1 MIFGNIKNLHIYRG
15 ISKKLDKAIDFILKN
30 EFIFSPVGKNII
42 DDEIFYNIQ
51 ECKTKKVEDSYFE
64 IHKKYIDIHIVID
77 GEEKIAFSS
86 NENLNPVDKF
96 DYTSDCQFLKGNYSE
111 VFNMNTKNFLIIFP
125 EEAHMPLIT
134 FTSSNLLKKAVFK
147 IEF

>member
-1 MIFGNIKNLHIYRG
+1 MIFGNIKNLHIYKG

-30 EFIFSPVGKNII
+30 KFIFSPVGKNII

-51 ECKTKKVEDSYFE
+51 ECKTKKVKDSYFE
-64 IHKKYIDIHIVID
+64 IHKKYIDIHIVIE

-86 NENLNPVDKF
+86 NENLNPIDKF
-96 DYTSDCQFLKGNYSE
+96 DYINDCQFLKGNYSDI
-111 VFNMNTKNFLIIFP
+111 FNMNTKNFLIIFP

-134 FTSSNLLKKAVFK
+134 FNSSNLLKKAVFK
-147 IEF
+147 IKF